1 MWFNLYVLQ
10 RKVQIFI
17 ISSVSGASKKYMYR
31 LNHILKGC
39 MVLLHEGAGKTVYQH
54 TKKHSVGSSSL
65 QRLGQRM

>member
-1 MWFNLYVLQ
+1 
-10 RKVQIFI
+10 
-17 ISSVSGASKKYMYR
+17 MYR